1 MCVQLIILAL
11 LNLCVNSKKH
21 CDALEIE
28 NISRIIIGIAE
39 VQCVL
44 CGDLQRCWE
53 FFTTQLACVY
63 IYIYIM
69 NDMTRIYI
77 DRYRYEPVCK
87 YLPDLT

>member
-44 CGDLQRCWE
+44 CGLMYFPIGNNE
-53 FFTTQLACVY
+53 
-63 IYIYIM
+63 
-69 NDMTRIYI
+69 RIQ
-77 DRYRYEPVCK
+77 K
-87 YLPDLT
+87 